1 MKPKKLLAL
10 FTLLSSLILSAC
22 GGEST
27 SSNKWDGSCG
37 KCGYSRDKS
46 SEVTKQVNLTN
57 KDFIKIEDSV
67 FFQIKGTCQGY
78 QNGEL
83 KFAFGLYNV
92 ITEKFVYGS
101 ETPTNVDYK
110 VIANI
115 RTVKNEKG
123 LNLFTVLFNISEI
136 NSIPSGSYWI
146 YAGYNNDNY
155 QHISIK
161 DTNFRG
167 FCYRYEYYY
176 RDDESA
182 PESIAI
188 NQLPPFNITEA
199 SVVSNPINH
208 TGLYLKLGGR
218 QPENYTL
225 DQLNNIGTMC
235 DFQRINPSY
244 QIIDSLSHF
253 FEANNNESYIY
264 LSLAGMQAGETYMT
278 HLSVR
283 IDPGQT
289 SAGKC
294 IPLVEIHKE
303 DHNYQFPEEN
313 LKFELVRTIPQ
324 TSSPGPNE
332 FYGALGIIVSYC
344 D

>member
-1 MKPKKLLAL
+1 MKHKKLLSL
-10 FTLLSSLILSAC
+10 FILTSSLILSAC
-22 GGEST
+22 GGDSKST
-27 SSNKWDGSCG
+27 YHDISCG
-37 KCGYSRDKS
+37 KCANSRDKS

-57 KDFIKIEDSV
+57 KAFVKLEDSV
-67 FFQIKGTCQGY
+67 YFQIQGTCQGY
-78 QNGEL
+78 QNEEL

-92 ITEKFVYGS
+92 ITEEFVYGS
-101 ETPTNVDYK
+101 EAPTNADYK

-115 RTVKNEKG
+115 ETSKTEEG
-123 LNLFTVLFNISEI
+123 LNPFTVRFNISEI
-136 NSIPSGSYWI
+136 NNIPSGSYWI
-146 YAGYNNDNY
+146 YAGYKNDNY

-161 DTNFRG
+161 DTTFRG

-176 RDDESA
+176 RNDETA
-182 PESIAI
+182 PESIVI
-188 NQLPPFNITEA
+188 DQLPPFNITEA
-199 SVVSNPINH
+199 SVVSNPTNH

-225 DQLNNIGTMC
+225 DQLNNLGTMC

-244 QIIDSLSHF
+244 QIIDSLSYF
-253 FEANNNESYIY
+253 FETSNDKSYIY

-303 DHNYQFPEEN
+303 DHTYQFPEEN
-313 LKFELVRTIPQ
+313 LKFELVRTNPQ
-324 TSSPGPNE
+324 TSTPGPSE
-332 FYGALGIIVSYC
+332 FFGALGIIVSSC
-344 D
+344 N